1 MDYTNP
7 QYWPQL
13 MALAVQIDTLDY
25 FQILN
30 LQQTAT
36 PSELRTAYYQLAR
49 AIHPDKFFTI
59 GDDNLRAAIHKIY
72 KRVTES
78 YTILKDDPKR
88 QKYVA
93 AINGP
98 NRASSLRYNEEL
110 VAQEKQEQRDRKDV
124 AKTPQGKKMYKA
136 ALLEMKNGH
145 YDKALR
151 NIQSALMFEPA
162 NEQLKKLKDD
172 IAAKKG

>member
-1 MDYTNP
+1 M
-7 QYWPQL
+7 
-13 MALAVQIDTLDY
+13 
-25 FQILN
+25 
-30 LQQTAT
+30 
-36 PSELRTAYYQLAR
+36 
-49 AIHPDKFFTI
+49 
-59 GDDNLRAAIHKIY
+59 
-72 KRVTES
+72 
-78 YTILKDDPKR
+78 
-88 QKYVA
+88 
-93 AINGP
+93 
-98 NRASSLRYNEEL
+98 
-110 VAQEKQEQRDRKDV
+110 AQEKQEQRDRKDV